1 MVILMTLLFLSLLL
15 GCPLM
20 ALGLHLIFA
29 ARPKI
34 SAQYAGYLMGA
45 GFLAAVGLLCYLS
58 LFQQSVLCFW
68 INMDTLNALLGSLVL
83 FISFAVHRFSFRY
96 MQGDRLYRRFFM
108 LMSSLTLSLLLMV
121 FADHLVLLWVS
132 WAVSNGLLVLLMVH
146 KKEWRAAKNAGILAF
161 YTLACGSLAL
171 LIALVLL
178 YLSGLTGSL
187 QALTEQPQWPDLP
200 LMQVSISFL
209 LVAVLIQS
217 ALFPFHRWLLS
228 SLNSPTPV
236 SAFMHAGLVNGGGI
250 LMVKLAPIMARH
262 SALLTGLFVLGAL
275 SALLGTLFKLM
286 QHDIKKMLAC
296 STMAQMGFM
305 MMQCGLGLYAAA
317 IAHLCWHGLF
327 KASLFLG
334 SGAAIA
340 QAPPENNTPRPS
352 FISLL
357 SSVFGG
363 LTAVCAFALM
373 THKTMS
379 WTQASAFV
387 LFFAFIAGAQLML
400 TWISHPKSR
409 GNRVT
414 GLVAAALAGLLYGV
428 SIRGIEQLL
437 PSLMAI
443 QTLPLSW
450 LHWTIMILF
459 GALWVGLNGGLA
471 EKLGVTRLGC
481 WLYMTLFNA
490 SQPSAKT
497 VTALRTD
504 YSY

>member
-1 MVILMTLLFLSLLL
+1 MVLMILFFLSLLL
-15 GCPLM
+15 GCPMM
-20 ALGLHLIFA
+20 ALGLHLVLA
-29 ARPKI
+29 SRPLV
-34 SAQYAGYLMGA
+34 SAQYAGYLMGVA
-45 GFLAAVGLLCYLS
+45 FLAAVGLLGYLS
-58 LFQQSVLCFW
+58 WLGKSVLCFW
-68 INMDTLNALLGSLVL
+68 VNIDTLNALLGSLVL
-83 FISFAVHRFSFRY
+83 FISFAVHRFSYRY
-96 MQGDRLYRRFFM
+96 MQGDRLYRRFFI

-121 FADHLVLLWVS
+121 LADHLALLWVS
-132 WAVSNGLLVLLMVH
+132 WFLSNGLLVMLMVH
-146 KKEWRAAKNAGILAF
+146 KKEWRAAKNAGMLAF
-161 YTLACGSLAL
+161 YTLAFGSLAL
-171 LIALVLL
+171 LMAFVLF
-178 YLSGLTGSL
+178 YLSSLTDSL
-187 QALTEQPQWPDLP
+187 QTLMQQAPSPDLP
-200 LMQVSISFL
+200 LTQVAMSFL

-236 SAFMHAGLVNGGGI
+236 SAFMHAGLINGGGI
-250 LMVKLAPIMARH
+250 LMVKFAPMMAQH
-262 SALLTGLFVLGAL
+262 PALLTGLFVLGTL
-275 SALLGTLFKLM
+275 SALSGTLFKLM
-286 QHDIKKMLAC
+286 QHDIKRMLAC

-340 QAPPENNTPRPS
+340 QSSPESNTLRPS

-357 SSVFGG
+357 AAVLGG
-363 LTAVCAFALM
+363 FIAVCAFALI
-373 THKTMS
+373 THKAMS
-379 WTQASAFV
+379 WMQASAFV

-400 TWISHPKSR
+400 TWVCHPKSR
-409 GNRVT
+409 GSLVT

-428 SIRGIEQLL
+428 NVHGIELLL
-437 PSLMAI
+437 PRLMAI
-443 QTLPLSW
+443 QTLSLSW

-459 GALWVGLNGGLA
+459 GALWVGFNGGLP
-471 EKLGVTRLGC
+471 EKLNATRLGC